1 MVKQTIQI
9 FCRLKPPSSKAR
21 LSNYDVDSDAEGKP
35 RISFV
40 CPRELTDGSVNNKKE
55 QFKFRFERVFA
66 TDCRQ
71 EDVFEHVARPVINN
85 VLSGY
90 NGTIFAYGQT
100 GSGKT
105 FTVTGGA
112 ERYADRGIIPRTLS
126 YIFAYFEQRPEFEF
140 SLGVSYLEI
149 YNENGYDLLDPKHE
163 AARLEDLPKVTL
175 FEDAGQQI
183 HLKNLS
189 VHPAASEEDALNL
202 LFVGDTNRMIAE
214 TPMNQASTRSHCI
227 FTAHLTVKE
236 VGSATVRRAKL
247 HLVDLAGSER
257 VSKTGVNGL
266 LLTEA
271 KYINLSLHYLEQVI
285 VALSERSRSH
295 VPYRNSMMTSVLRDS
310 LGGNCMTTMIATLSV
325 ESANLG
331 ETISTCRFA
340 QRVAIIKNDAVL
352 NEELDPSLLIS
363 RLRSEVAQLKAE
375 IAALT
380 GEQRDD
386 ELTEEELQMC
396 RAAVDA
402 FLADTNASP
411 LASVGFDG
419 RKLGQCFR
427 LIRDAAKAAAT
438 PAEPAP
444 PQQIVTIAPEPLA
457 TKEVRE
463 LRETISQRDNE
474 IVILVGMLK
483 QEKRRAAEAS
493 VMLQQMAESPGA
505 NIFLYYLK
513 IWLNPNPSF
522 ASTGCQSAAGPVAQ
536 EVQPHLLQAG
546 RYCGIDVPLSL
557 LAFGRSPASAAAAA
571 ALHQPTESTGGES
584 DRLSQQLE
592 QSAKARI
599 LGGQLSLGRQE
610 AFELFKRDYAG
621 NPEIERHKQRLRDNY
636 GLAKQL
642 GASVN
647 ESRQAI
653 ERLKAGLERARL
665 RRALGSE
672 SDSSEEAA
680 LRADMEQSKAEY
692 RDSFQRLKSLK
703 AEIEHQQHQ
712 LEMLKVR
719 LVKDFEA
726 WWAEQSSANAAAAA
740 ATTAAWPTPPGSA
753 GGRAVAA
760 SSGSR
765 PPSGAGSRP
774 GKQRTGSTGDAAAG
788 IQLTG
793 DKETDAEIMAFMRA
807 RQNLLK
813 QSQRH

>member
-1 MVKQTIQI
+1 ATNQQQQLMVKQTIQI

-340 QRVAIIKNDAVL
+340 QRVALIKNDAVL

-396 RAAVDA
+396 RTAVDA
-402 FLADTNASP
+402 FLADANASP

-427 LIRDAAKAAAT
+427 LIRDAAKAGAT

-505 NIFLYYLK
+505 NAANLQLDQSPKKFNRTFSKPADTAASMSHSACL
-513 IWLNPNPSF
+513 PSV
-522 ASTGCQSAAGPVAQ
+522 AA
-536 EVQPHLLQAG
+536 QPQ
-546 RYCGIDVPLSL
+546 RQQP
-557 LAFGRSPASAAAAA
+557 PT
-571 ALHQPTESTGGES
+571 LHQPTESTGGES

-621 NPEIERHKQRLRDNY
+621 NPEIERHKQGLRDNY

>member
-1 MVKQTIQI
+1 LMVKQTIQI

-21 LSNYDVDSDAEGKP
+21 VSNYDVDSDAEGKP

-386 ELTEEELQMC
+386 ELTEEELHLC

-505 NIFLYYLK
+505 NAANLQLDQSPKKFNRTFSK
-513 IWLNPNPSF
+513 PSDTA
-522 ASTGCQSAAGPVAQ
+522 ASMSHSASLPSVAA
-536 EVQPHLLQAG
+536 QPQ
-546 RYCGIDVPLSL
+546 RQQP
-557 LAFGRSPASAAAAA
+557 P

>member
-126 YIFAYFEQRPEFEF
+126 SSAWASPTWRFTMRTATT
-140 SLGVSYLEI
+140 
-149 YNENGYDLLDPKHE
+149 LLDPKHE

-386 ELTEEELQMC
+386 ELTEEELHLC

-505 NIFLYYLK
+505 NAANLQLDQSPKKFNRTFSKPADTAASMSHSASLPSVAAQPQRQQPPHCISRLSPQAATGAVGQGS
-513 IWLNPNPSF
+513 NPGR
-522 ASTGCQSAAGPVAQ
+522 AAVAGPAGGVRA
-536 EVQPHLLQAG
+536 VQA
-546 RYCGIDVPLSL
+546 
-557 LAFGRSPASAAAAA
+557 
-571 ALHQPTESTGGES
+571 
-584 DRLSQQLE
+584 RL
-592 QSAKARI
+592 R
-599 LGGQLSLGRQE
+599 RQ
-610 AFELFKRDYAG
+610 
-621 NPEIERHKQRLRDNY
+621 PEIERHKQRLRDNY

-719 LVKDFEA
+719 LVKDFESL
-726 WWAEQSSANAAAAA
+726 SSANAAAAA